1 MRFRRPRL
9 SLLGQFSLLSLVLIV
24 ALGLV
29 LASVLESQIEQRALA
44 NAEQIAEVTAQV
56 GVAPLLVTRDLRI
69 PMSQLRLSQLDT
81 DLRQSGLEAVGFER
95 VKIFNSR
102 GDLVYSDDR
111 KLIGRN
117 DIASDDLREVLG
129 GGFVSEIEQ
138 GVDDNGRGRQVLEIY
153 TPLSLGSG
161 VGVDGAFE
169 MYISYD
175 AVAATIGREKR
186 TLYLL
191 LGIGLALL

>member
-1 MRFRRPRL
+1 MALHRPRL

-24 ALGLV
+24 GLGLV
-29 LASVLESQIEQRALA
+29 LASVLESQIERRALA
-44 NAEQIAEVTAQV
+44 NAEQVARVTAQV
-56 GVAPLLVTRDLRI
+56 GVAPLLVTRDLRS

-117 DIASDDLREVLG
+117 DIGSGNLREALG
-129 GGFVSEIEQ
+129 GRFVSDIEQ
-138 GVDDNGRGRQVLEIY
+138 GVDDNGRGRQVLEVY
-153 TPLSLGSG
+153 TPLRLGSG
-161 VGVDGAFE
+161 GG
-169 MYISYD
+169 
-175 AVAATIGREKR
+175 GQP
-186 TLYLL
+186 
-191 LGIGLALL
+191 